1 MKNCELSPQLKEA
14 LARAMELEY
23 ADLPDPDQL
32 DYEYTFSN
40 AFEERMR
47 KIIPMAEYTYVS
59 VGRHRLRRAVAIA
72 LIAVMILAMTAGAIA
87 VQRALVQWNET
98 NNEDYGTLD
107 VTFDIDDPNQTL
119 GEFRF
124 IKPETPEGYTI
135 EAETKYSDTEYEI
148 QYTGEDGTIIYYI
161 QSGEIDS
168 MGLGIDNEDA
178 DLTEVLI
185 NGYKGYSYI
194 KKGNTGLFWSDGSS
208 LYRLLGTCE
217 LNVLEKM
224 AVSIK

>member
-1 MKNCELSPQLKEA
+1 MKNCELNPQLKAA

-32 DYEYTFSN
+32 DYEYTFSE

-124 IKPETPEGYTI
+124 ITPETPEGYTI
-135 EAETKYSDTEYEI
+135 DSEVKYENVQYEI
-148 QYTGEDGTIIYYI
+148 QY
-161 QSGEIDS
+161 SG
-168 MGLGIDNEDA
+168 
-178 DLTEVLI
+178 I
-185 NGYKGYSYI
+185 NNI
-194 KKGNTGLFWSDGSS
+194 
-208 LYRLLGTCE
+208 
-217 LNVLEKM
+217 
-224 AVSIK
+224 